1 MSILAFVIFIHAEKC
16 CLWLYSETRL
26 VPPGGGQFRLDLD
39 DNDMSDNYAMPQ
51 LIEPDLNEI
60 LNEPVKLPVT
70 RLSAH
75 FIYAY
80 KEQQVTAVDYSLVI
94 GLRSFPMGGFMW
106 LVSNTL

>member
-1 MSILAFVIFIHAEKC
+1 M
-16 CLWLYSETRL
+16 

-70 RLSAH
+70 RLT
-75 FIYAY
+75 AY
-80 KEQQVTAVDYSLVI
+80 IINIRDA
-94 GLRSFPMGGFMW
+94 
-106 LVSNTL
+106 